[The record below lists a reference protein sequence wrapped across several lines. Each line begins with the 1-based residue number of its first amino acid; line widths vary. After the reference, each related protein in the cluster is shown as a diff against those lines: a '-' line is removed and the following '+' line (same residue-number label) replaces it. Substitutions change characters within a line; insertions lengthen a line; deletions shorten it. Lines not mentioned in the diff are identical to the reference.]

1 SSSAKHLQ
9 VILSGQPELRDKLNQ
24 SSLRQL
30 KQRIAVRCEMPVL
43 RNVSEVRTFLHER
56 LRIANGKQEIFLD
69 DSLDLIFQA
78 SEGIPRLINNIC
90 DN

>member
-1 SSSAKHLQ
+1 
-9 VILSGQPELRDKLNQ
+9 
-24 SSLRQL
+24 
-30 KQRIAVRCEMPVL
+30 MPVL

-90 DN
+90 DNALLYAYSKGNKYVDRETILLAVKNLD